1 MIITHQ
7 MIRSMRKRIILYLE
21 GLELYTPIQLTQN
34 IESFYEVLA
43 FK

>member
-7 MIRSMRKRIILYLE
+7 MIRNMRKRIILHLE
-21 GLELYTPIQLTQN
+21 GFKLYTPIQLTQN
-34 IESFYEVLA
+34 IESFYELLA